1 MFKIVKKR
9 YFIPSI
15 LSVFLLIG
23 VSFKDDFFEISKQ
36 IEIFTTLFK
45 TINQNYVDD
54 TNPAELMDKAIKSM
68 LADLDPY
75 TNYFNE
81 QDVIKFKIN
90 NTGEYTGI
98 GAMITRK
105 EDKLIIKEPYKGFPA
120 DKAGLKAGDEITQ
133 IGDVLLVDFK
143 DDASQLMKGAKG
155 TKINI
160 NYLRQG
166 KPMSTQLILDEV
178 AVKAVPFYGMVDDKT
193 GYIVLSQFNQKASY
207 ETKEAL
213 EKLKDDGAT
222 QIVLDL
228 RGNPGGLLN
237 EAVNICNLFVPKN
250 EIIVTTKSK
259 NSKYNNTYK
268 TNKTKHFKQLQ
279 NNLEHNFAVREGL
292 IEELKQLIDSGDSS
306 IGDMFKKANDIRD
319 RWKNAGAI
327 PRDKYNILWNNY
339 HFHMERFYDVIHLDK
354 EARDLDLKNNL
365 EQKQQIITKATALL
379 NEEDVMKAFREL
391 QLLHRVWKEEIGPV
405 DREHREVIW
414 NEFSEI
420 TKKMHD
426 KREALYALAR
436 GKETE
441 NLALKNEI
449 IVQIE
454 ALGTEKIDSHNG
466 WQGQIKKL
474 EILREAFFK
483 AGKVPAEVTEET
495 WAKFKNAVRAFNVHK
510 NVFYKDIKHEQNDN
524 LAKKIALVEKAK
536 SLQESNDFN
545 ATTPIMKQIQDDW
558 KKIGHV
564 PRKYSDSIWND
575 FKLACNAYFDR
586 MHEARNSENSEEVE
600 AFEKKKAFLDELK
613 DFTLVGEHKADLDAI
628 KAHIATWKTFG
639 KVPFNRRHIE
649 GKFNKIL
656 DALFEKLSM
665 SKKDT
670 EMMRFSNRIEQ
681 LSEND
686 NKRALEQEQ
695 FFIRKKIDE
704 VQSEIFQLENN
715 IQFISS
721 SSKGENP
728 FIKEV
733 QKSIERH
740 KDDLKLW
747 KEKLQQIKDK

>member
-1 MFKIVKKR
+1 MSEAQHDNLQNADGQDPIEQQV
-9 YFIPSI
+9 
-15 LSVFLLIG
+15 
-23 VSFKDDFFEISKQ
+23 EEQ
-36 IEIFTTLFK
+36 IETPIEVQEVEDLSD
-45 TINQNYVDD
+45 NQSVLEEIDNSNAEENEDD
-54 TNPAELMDKAIKSM
+54 SVKEKHEIEMLDYDALSMEEL
-68 LADLDPY
+68 
-75 TNYFNE
+75 T
-81 QDVIKFKIN
+81 
-90 NTGEYTGI
+90 
-98 GAMITRK
+98 
-105 EDKLIIKEPYKGFPA
+105 
-120 DKAGLKAGDEITQ
+120 DE
-133 IGDVLLVDFK
+133 
-143 DDASQLMKGAKG
+143 
-155 TKINI
+155 
-160 NYLRQG
+160 
-166 KPMSTQLILDEV
+166 
-178 AVKAVPFYGMVDDKT
+178 
-193 GYIVLSQFNQKASY
+193 
-207 ETKEAL
+207 L
-213 EKLKDDGAT
+213 EKLVNNEKVMVIKDHAEGIRKAFSDKYQHFIDEKREEFNA
-222 QIVLDL
+222 Q
-228 RGNPGGLLN
+228 NN
-237 EAVNICNLFVPKN
+237 EEGVEFEYHFPLKN
-250 EIIVTTKSK
+250 KFDTIF
-259 NSKYNNTYK
+259 NTYK
-268 TNKTKHFKQLQ
+268 TNKNKHFKQLQ
-279 NNLEHNFAVREGL
+279 NNLEHNFSVREGL

-420 TKKMHD
+420 TKQMHD

-454 ALGTEKIDSHNG
+454 ALGTEKIDSHSG
-466 WQGQIKKL
+466 WQVQIKKL

-586 MHEARNSENSEEVE
+586 MHKARNSENSEELE

-747 KEKLQQIKDK
+747 KEKLQQIKDM

>member
-1 MFKIVKKR
+1 MSEAQHDNLQNADGQDPIEQQVE
-9 YFIPSI
+9 
-15 LSVFLLIG
+15 V
-23 VSFKDDFFEISKQ
+23 Q
-36 IEIFTTLFK
+36 IETPIDAQEEVLTS
-45 TINQNYVDD
+45 NQSVLEEIDNSNAEENEDD
-54 TNPAELMDKAIKSM
+54 SVKEKHEIEMLDYDALSMEEL
-68 LADLDPY
+68 
-75 TNYFNE
+75 T
-81 QDVIKFKIN
+81 
-90 NTGEYTGI
+90 
-98 GAMITRK
+98 
-105 EDKLIIKEPYKGFPA
+105 
-120 DKAGLKAGDEITQ
+120 DE
-133 IGDVLLVDFK
+133 
-143 DDASQLMKGAKG
+143 
-155 TKINI
+155 
-160 NYLRQG
+160 
-166 KPMSTQLILDEV
+166 
-178 AVKAVPFYGMVDDKT
+178 
-193 GYIVLSQFNQKASY
+193 
-207 ETKEAL
+207 L
-213 EKLKDDGAT
+213 EKLVTNEKVMAIKDHAEGIRKAFSDKYHHFIDEKREEFNA
-222 QIVLDL
+222 Q
-228 RGNPGGLLN
+228 NN
-237 EAVNICNLFVPKN
+237 EEGVDFEYHFPLKN
-250 EIIVTTKSK
+250 KFDSIF
-259 NSKYNNTYK
+259 NTYK

-279 NNLEHNFAVREGL
+279 NNLEHNFAVREAL

-420 TKKMHD
+420 TKQMHD

-454 ALGTEKIDSHNG
+454 ALGTEKIDSHSG

-474 EILREAFFK
+474 EALREAFFK

-524 LAKKIALVEKAK
+524 LAKKIALFEKAK

-545 ATTPIMKQIQDDW
+545 ATTPIMKKIQDDW

-586 MHEARNSENSEEVE
+586 MHEARNAETSEEVE

-613 DFTLVGEHKADLDAI
+613 DFTLSGEHKADLEAI

-656 DALFEKLSM
+656 DALFEKLSL

-670 EMMRFSNRIEQ
+670 EMMRFSNRLEQ

-747 KEKLQQIKDK
+747 KEKLQQIKNM

>member
-1 MFKIVKKR
+1 MSEAQHDNLQNADGQDPIEQQVE
-9 YFIPSI
+9 
-15 LSVFLLIG
+15 V
-23 VSFKDDFFEISKQ
+23 Q
-36 IEIFTTLFK
+36 IETPIDAQEEVLTS
-45 TINQNYVDD
+45 NQSVLEEIDNSNAEENEDD
-54 TNPAELMDKAIKSM
+54 SVKEKHEIEMLDYDALSMEEL
-68 LADLDPY
+68 
-75 TNYFNE
+75 T
-81 QDVIKFKIN
+81 
-90 NTGEYTGI
+90 
-98 GAMITRK
+98 
-105 EDKLIIKEPYKGFPA
+105 
-120 DKAGLKAGDEITQ
+120 DE
-133 IGDVLLVDFK
+133 
-143 DDASQLMKGAKG
+143 
-155 TKINI
+155 
-160 NYLRQG
+160 
-166 KPMSTQLILDEV
+166 
-178 AVKAVPFYGMVDDKT
+178 
-193 GYIVLSQFNQKASY
+193 
-207 ETKEAL
+207 L
-213 EKLKDDGAT
+213 EKLVTNEKVMAIKDHAEGIRKAFSDKYHHFIDEKREEFNA
-222 QIVLDL
+222 Q
-228 RGNPGGLLN
+228 NN
-237 EAVNICNLFVPKN
+237 EEGVDFEYHFPLKN
-250 EIIVTTKSK
+250 KFDSIF
-259 NSKYNNTYK
+259 NTYK

-279 NNLEHNFAVREGL
+279 NNLEHNFAVREAL

-420 TKKMHD
+420 TKQMHD

-454 ALGTEKIDSHNG
+454 ALGTEKIDSHSG

-474 EILREAFFK
+474 EALREAFFK

-545 ATTPIMKQIQDDW
+545 ATTPIMKKIQDDW

-586 MHEARNSENSEEVE
+586 MHEARNAETSEEVE

-613 DFTLVGEHKADLDAI
+613 DFTLSGEHKADLEAI

-656 DALFEKLSM
+656 DALFEKLSL

-670 EMMRFSNRIEQ
+670 EMMRFSNRLEQ

-747 KEKLQQIKDK
+747 KEKLQQIKNM

>member
-1 MFKIVKKR
+1 MSEAQHDNLQNADGQDPIEQQVE
-9 YFIPSI
+9 
-15 LSVFLLIG
+15 V
-23 VSFKDDFFEISKQ
+23 Q
-36 IEIFTTLFK
+36 IETPIEAQEVEDLSD
-45 TINQNYVDD
+45 NQSVLEEIDNSNAEENEDD
-54 TNPAELMDKAIKSM
+54 SVKEKHEIEMLDYDALSMEEL
-68 LADLDPY
+68 
-75 TNYFNE
+75 T
-81 QDVIKFKIN
+81 
-90 NTGEYTGI
+90 
-98 GAMITRK
+98 
-105 EDKLIIKEPYKGFPA
+105 
-120 DKAGLKAGDEITQ
+120 DE
-133 IGDVLLVDFK
+133 
-143 DDASQLMKGAKG
+143 
-155 TKINI
+155 
-160 NYLRQG
+160 
-166 KPMSTQLILDEV
+166 
-178 AVKAVPFYGMVDDKT
+178 
-193 GYIVLSQFNQKASY
+193 
-207 ETKEAL
+207 L
-213 EKLKDDGAT
+213 EKLVTNEKVMAIKDHAEGIRKAFSDKYQHFIDEKREEFNA
-222 QIVLDL
+222 Q
-228 RGNPGGLLN
+228 NN
-237 EAVNICNLFVPKN
+237 EEGVEFEYHFPLKN
-250 EIIVTTKSK
+250 KFDSIF
-259 NSKYNNTYK
+259 NTYK
-268 TNKTKHFKQLQ
+268 TNKNKHFKQLQ

-420 TKKMHD
+420 TKQMHD

-454 ALGTEKIDSHNG
+454 ALGTEKIDSHSG

-524 LAKKIALVEKAK
+524 LSKKIALVEKAK

-586 MHEARNSENSEEVE
+586 MHKARNSENSEEVE

-628 KAHIATWKTFG
+628 KTHIATWKTFG

-670 EMMRFSNRIEQ
+670 EMMRFSNRLEQ

-747 KEKLQQIKDK
+747 KEKLQQIKDM

>member
-1 MFKIVKKR
+1 MSEAQHDNLQNADGQDPIE
-9 YFIPSI
+9 
-15 LSVFLLIG
+15 L
-23 VSFKDDFFEISKQ
+23 Q
-36 IEIFTTLFK
+36 IEEQIETPIEVQEEAITS
-45 TINQNYVDD
+45 NQSVLEEIDNSNAEENEDD
-54 TNPAELMDKAIKSM
+54 SVKEKHEIEMLDYDALSMEEL
-68 LADLDPY
+68 
-75 TNYFNE
+75 T
-81 QDVIKFKIN
+81 
-90 NTGEYTGI
+90 
-98 GAMITRK
+98 
-105 EDKLIIKEPYKGFPA
+105 
-120 DKAGLKAGDEITQ
+120 DE
-133 IGDVLLVDFK
+133 
-143 DDASQLMKGAKG
+143 
-155 TKINI
+155 
-160 NYLRQG
+160 
-166 KPMSTQLILDEV
+166 
-178 AVKAVPFYGMVDDKT
+178 
-193 GYIVLSQFNQKASY
+193 
-207 ETKEAL
+207 L
-213 EKLKDDGAT
+213 EKLVSNEKVMAIKDHAEGIRKAFSDKYQHFIDEKREEFNA
-222 QIVLDL
+222 Q
-228 RGNPGGLLN
+228 NN
-237 EAVNICNLFVPKN
+237 EEGVDFEYHFPLKN
-250 EIIVTTKSK
+250 KFDSIF
-259 NSKYNNTYK
+259 NTYK
-268 TNKTKHFKQLQ
+268 TNKAKHFKQLQ
-279 NNLEHNFAVREGL
+279 NNLEHNFAVREAL
-292 IEELKQLIDSGDSS
+292 IEELKQLIDSSDSS

-365 EQKQQIITKATALL
+365 EQKQQIISKATALL

-405 DREHREVIW
+405 DREHRESIW

-420 TKKMHD
+420 TKQMHD

-441 NLALKNEI
+441 NLALKIEI
-449 IVQIE
+449 ISQIE
-454 ALGTEKIDSHNG
+454 ALGTEKIDSHSG

-474 EILREAFFK
+474 EALREAFFK

-545 ATTPIMKQIQDDW
+545 ATTPIMKKIQDDW

-564 PRKYSDSIWND
+564 PRKYSDSIWKD
-575 FKLACNAYFDR
+575 FKDACNAYFDR
-586 MHEARNSENSEEVE
+586 MHEARNAESSEEVE

-613 DFTLVGEHKADLDAI
+613 DFTLTGEHKADLETI

-670 EMMRFSNRIEQ
+670 EMMRFSNRLEQ

-704 VQSEIFQLENN
+704 VQGEIFQLENN

-747 KEKLQQIKDK
+747 KEKLQQIKNM

>member
-1 MFKIVKKR
+1 MSEAQHDNLQNADGQEPI
-9 YFIPSI
+9 
-15 LSVFLLIG
+15 
-23 VSFKDDFFEISKQ
+23 EHQ
-36 IEIFTTLFK
+36 IELQTESQDEVVTS
-45 TINQNYVDD
+45 NQSVLEEIDNSNAEENEDD
-54 TNPAELMDKAIKSM
+54 SVKEKHEIPMLDYDVLSMEELTDELERLVSQEKVMAIKDH
-68 LADLDPY
+68 A
-75 TNYFNE
+75 E
-81 QDVIKFKIN
+81 
-90 NTGEYTGI
+90 GI
-98 GAMITRK
+98 RK
-105 EDKLIIKEPYKGFPA
+105 AFA
-120 DKAGLKAGDEITQ
+120 DKYHHFIDEKREEFNAQNNEEGVEFEYHFPLKNKFDTI
-133 IGDVLLVDFK
+133 
-143 DDASQLMKGAKG
+143 
-155 TKINI
+155 
-160 NYLRQG
+160 
-166 KPMSTQLILDEV
+166 
-178 AVKAVPFYGMVDDKT
+178 
-193 GYIVLSQFNQKASY
+193 FNSY
-207 ETKEAL
+207 
-213 EKLKDDGAT
+213 
-222 QIVLDL
+222 
-228 RGNPGGLLN
+228 
-237 EAVNICNLFVPKN
+237 
-250 EIIVTTKSK
+250 KS
-259 NSKYNNTYK
+259 
-268 TNKTKHFKQLQ
+268 NKSKHFKQLQ
-279 NNLEHNFAVREGL
+279 NNLEHNFTVREAL
-292 IEELKQLIDSGDSS
+292 IEELKQLIDSSDSS

-365 EQKQQIITKATALL
+365 EQKQQIIAKATALL
-379 NEEDVMKAFREL
+379 QEADVMKAFREL

-405 DREHREVIW
+405 DREHREAIW

-420 TKKMHD
+420 TKQMHD
-426 KREALYALAR
+426 KREELYALAR

-449 IVQIE
+449 IAQIE
-454 ALGTEKIDSHNG
+454 ALGTEKVDSHGG
-466 WQGQIKKL
+466 WQTQIKKL
-474 EILREAFFK
+474 EALRDAFFK

-524 LAKKIALVEKAK
+524 LAKKLALVEKAK
-536 SLQESNDFN
+536 SLQESTDFN
-545 ATTPIMKQIQDDW
+545 ATTPIMKKIQDDW

-586 MHEARNSENSEEVE
+586 MHEARNSESGEEVE
-600 AFEKKKAFLDELK
+600 AFEKKKAFLEELK
-613 DFTLVGEHKADLDAI
+613 DFTLTGEHKVDLEAI

-656 DALFEKLSM
+656 DALFEKLSL

-670 EMMRFSNRIEQ
+670 EMMRFSNRLEQ
-681 LSEND
+681 LNGND
-686 NKRALEQEQ
+686 DKRALEQEQ

-715 IQFISS
+715 IQFITS

-728 FIKEV
+728 FIREV

-747 KEKLQQIKDK
+747 KEKLQQIKNI

>member
-1 MFKIVKKR
+1 MSEAQHDNLQNADGQDPIEQQV
-9 YFIPSI
+9 
-15 LSVFLLIG
+15 
-23 VSFKDDFFEISKQ
+23 EEQ
-36 IEIFTTLFK
+36 IETPIEVLEEAITS
-45 TINQNYVDD
+45 NQSVLEEIDNSNAEENEDD
-54 TNPAELMDKAIKSM
+54 SVKEKHEIEMLEYDALSMEEL
-68 LADLDPY
+68 
-75 TNYFNE
+75 T
-81 QDVIKFKIN
+81 
-90 NTGEYTGI
+90 
-98 GAMITRK
+98 
-105 EDKLIIKEPYKGFPA
+105 
-120 DKAGLKAGDEITQ
+120 DE
-133 IGDVLLVDFK
+133 
-143 DDASQLMKGAKG
+143 
-155 TKINI
+155 
-160 NYLRQG
+160 
-166 KPMSTQLILDEV
+166 
-178 AVKAVPFYGMVDDKT
+178 
-193 GYIVLSQFNQKASY
+193 
-207 ETKEAL
+207 L
-213 EKLKDDGAT
+213 EKLVSNEKVMAIKDHAEGIRKAFSDKYQHFIDEKREEFNA
-222 QIVLDL
+222 Q
-228 RGNPGGLLN
+228 NN
-237 EAVNICNLFVPKN
+237 EEGVEFEYHFPLKN
-250 EIIVTTKSK
+250 KFDSIF
-259 NSKYNNTYK
+259 NTYK
-268 TNKTKHFKQLQ
+268 TNKAKHFKQLQ
-279 NNLEHNFAVREGL
+279 NNLEHNFAVREAL
-292 IEELKQLIDSGDSS
+292 IEELKQLIDSSDSS

-365 EQKQQIITKATALL
+365 EQKQQIISKATALL

-405 DREHREVIW
+405 DREHRESIW

-420 TKKMHD
+420 TKQMHD

-436 GKETE
+436 GKESE
-441 NLALKNEI
+441 NLALKIEI
-449 IVQIE
+449 ISQIE
-454 ALGTEKIDSHNG
+454 ALGTEKIDSHSG

-474 EILREAFFK
+474 EALREAFFK

-524 LAKKIALVEKAK
+524 LSKKIALVEKAK

-545 ATTPIMKQIQDDW
+545 ATTPIMKKIQDDW

-564 PRKYSDSIWND
+564 PRKYSDSIWKD
-575 FKLACNAYFDR
+575 FKDACNAYFDR
-586 MHEARNSENSEEVE
+586 MHEARNAESSEEVE

-613 DFTLVGEHKADLDAI
+613 DFALTGEHKADLEAI

-670 EMMRFSNRIEQ
+670 EMMRFSNRLEQ

-704 VQSEIFQLENN
+704 VQGEIFQLENN

-740 KDDLKLW
+740 KDELKLW
-747 KEKLQQIKDK
+747 KEKLQQIKNM

>member
-1 MFKIVKKR
+1 MSEAQHDNLQNADGQDPIEQQVE
-9 YFIPSI
+9 
-15 LSVFLLIG
+15 V
-23 VSFKDDFFEISKQ
+23 Q
-36 IEIFTTLFK
+36 IETPI
-45 TINQNYVDD
+45 
-54 TNPAELMDKAIKSM
+54 
-68 LADLDPY
+68 
-75 TNYFNE
+75 
-81 QDVIKFKIN
+81 
-90 NTGEYTGI
+90 
-98 GAMITRK
+98 
-105 EDKLIIKEPYKGFPA
+105 
-120 DKAGLKAGDEITQ
+120 
-133 IGDVLLVDFK
+133 
-143 DDASQLMKGAKG
+143 
-155 TKINI
+155 
-160 NYLRQG
+160 
-166 KPMSTQLILDEV
+166 
-178 AVKAVPFYGMVDDKT
+178 
-193 GYIVLSQFNQKASY
+193 
-207 ETKEAL
+207 EAL
-213 EKLKDDGAT
+213 EEAITNNQSVLEEIDNSNAEENEDDSVKEKHEIEMLDYDALSMEELTDELEKLVTNEKVMAIKDHAEGIRKAFSDKYHQFIDEKREEFNA
-222 QIVLDL
+222 QI
-228 RGNPGGLLN
+228 N
-237 EAVNICNLFVPKN
+237 EEGVEFEYHFPLKN
-250 EIIVTTKSK
+250 KFDSIF
-259 NSKYNNTYK
+259 NTYK

-279 NNLEHNFAVREGL
+279 NNLEHNFAVREAL

-306 IGDMFKKANDIRD
+306 IGDMFKKANDIRE

-365 EQKQQIITKATALL
+365 EQKQQIIAKATALL

-420 TKKMHD
+420 TKQMHD

-449 IVQIE
+449 IAQIE
-454 ALGTEKIDSHNG
+454 ALGTEKIDSHSG

-474 EILREAFFK
+474 EALREAFFK

-495 WAKFKNAVRAFNVHK
+495 WAKFKNAVRTFNVHK

-545 ATTPIMKQIQDDW
+545 ATTPIMKKIQDDW

-564 PRKYSDSIWND
+564 PRKYSDSVWKD
-575 FKLACNAYFDR
+575 FKDACNAYFDR
-586 MHEARNSENSEEVE
+586 MHEARNAETSEEVE
-600 AFEKKKAFLDELK
+600 AFEKKKAFLEELK
-613 DFTLVGEHKADLDAI
+613 DFTLSGEHKADLEAI

-670 EMMRFSNRIEQ
+670 EMMRFSNRLEQ

-686 NKRALEQEQ
+686 DKRALEQEQ

-747 KEKLQQIKDK
+747 KEKLQQIKNM

>member
-1 MFKIVKKR
+1 MSEAQHDNLQNADGQDPIEQQVE
-9 YFIPSI
+9 
-15 LSVFLLIG
+15 V
-23 VSFKDDFFEISKQ
+23 Q
-36 IEIFTTLFK
+36 IETPIEAQEEVLTS
-45 TINQNYVDD
+45 NQSVLEEIDNSNAEENEDD
-54 TNPAELMDKAIKSM
+54 SVKEKHEIEMLDYDALSMEEL
-68 LADLDPY
+68 
-75 TNYFNE
+75 T
-81 QDVIKFKIN
+81 
-90 NTGEYTGI
+90 
-98 GAMITRK
+98 
-105 EDKLIIKEPYKGFPA
+105 
-120 DKAGLKAGDEITQ
+120 DE
-133 IGDVLLVDFK
+133 
-143 DDASQLMKGAKG
+143 
-155 TKINI
+155 
-160 NYLRQG
+160 
-166 KPMSTQLILDEV
+166 
-178 AVKAVPFYGMVDDKT
+178 
-193 GYIVLSQFNQKASY
+193 
-207 ETKEAL
+207 L
-213 EKLKDDGAT
+213 EKLVTNEKVMAIKDHAEGIRKAFSDKYQHFIDEKREEFNA
-222 QIVLDL
+222 Q
-228 RGNPGGLLN
+228 NN
-237 EAVNICNLFVPKN
+237 EEGVEFEYHFPLKN
-250 EIIVTTKSK
+250 KFDSIF
-259 NSKYNNTYK
+259 NTYK

-279 NNLEHNFAVREGL
+279 NNLEHNFAVREAL

-379 NEEDVMKAFREL
+379 NKEDVMKAFREL

-420 TKKMHD
+420 TKQMHD

-454 ALGTEKIDSHNG
+454 ALGTEKIDSHSG

-474 EILREAFFK
+474 EALREAFFK

-545 ATTPIMKQIQDDW
+545 ATTPIMKKIQDDW

-586 MHEARNSENSEEVE
+586 MHEARNAETSEEVE

-613 DFTLVGEHKADLDAI
+613 DFTLSGEHKADLEAI

-670 EMMRFSNRIEQ
+670 EMMRFSNRLEQ

-747 KEKLQQIKDK
+747 KEKLQQIKNM

>member
-1 MFKIVKKR
+1 MSEAQHDNLQNADGQDPIEQQVE
-9 YFIPSI
+9 
-15 LSVFLLIG
+15 V
-23 VSFKDDFFEISKQ
+23 Q
-36 IEIFTTLFK
+36 IETPIEAQEEVLTS
-45 TINQNYVDD
+45 NQSVLEEIDNSNAEENEDD
-54 TNPAELMDKAIKSM
+54 SVKEKHEIEMLDYDALSMEEL
-68 LADLDPY
+68 
-75 TNYFNE
+75 T
-81 QDVIKFKIN
+81 
-90 NTGEYTGI
+90 
-98 GAMITRK
+98 
-105 EDKLIIKEPYKGFPA
+105 
-120 DKAGLKAGDEITQ
+120 DE
-133 IGDVLLVDFK
+133 
-143 DDASQLMKGAKG
+143 
-155 TKINI
+155 
-160 NYLRQG
+160 
-166 KPMSTQLILDEV
+166 
-178 AVKAVPFYGMVDDKT
+178 
-193 GYIVLSQFNQKASY
+193 
-207 ETKEAL
+207 L
-213 EKLKDDGAT
+213 EKLVTNEKVMAIKDHAEGIRKAFSDKYHHFIDEKREEFNA
-222 QIVLDL
+222 Q
-228 RGNPGGLLN
+228 NN
-237 EAVNICNLFVPKN
+237 EEGVEFEYHFPLKN
-250 EIIVTTKSK
+250 KFDSIF
-259 NSKYNNTYK
+259 NTYK

-279 NNLEHNFAVREGL
+279 NNLEHNFAVREAL

-420 TKKMHD
+420 TKQMHE

-454 ALGTEKIDSHNG
+454 ALGTEKIDSHSG

-474 EILREAFFK
+474 EALREAFFK

-545 ATTPIMKQIQDDW
+545 ATTPIMKKIQDDW

-586 MHEARNSENSEEVE
+586 MHEARNAETSEEVE

-613 DFTLVGEHKADLDAI
+613 DFTLSGEHKADLEAI

-670 EMMRFSNRIEQ
+670 EMMRFSNRLEQ

-747 KEKLQQIKDK
+747 KEKLQQIKNM

>member
-1 MFKIVKKR
+1 MSEAQHDNLQNADGQEPI
-9 YFIPSI
+9 
-15 LSVFLLIG
+15 
-23 VSFKDDFFEISKQ
+23 EHQ
-36 IEIFTTLFK
+36 IELQTESQDEVVTSNQSVLEE
-45 TINQNYVDD
+45 INNSNAEENEDD
-54 TNPAELMDKAIKSM
+54 SVKEKHEIPMLDYDVLSMEELTDELERLVSQEKVMAIKDH
-68 LADLDPY
+68 A
-75 TNYFNE
+75 E
-81 QDVIKFKIN
+81 
-90 NTGEYTGI
+90 GI
-98 GAMITRK
+98 RK
-105 EDKLIIKEPYKGFPA
+105 AFA
-120 DKAGLKAGDEITQ
+120 DKYHHFIDEKREEFNAQNNEEGVEFEYHFPLKNKFDTI
-133 IGDVLLVDFK
+133 
-143 DDASQLMKGAKG
+143 
-155 TKINI
+155 
-160 NYLRQG
+160 
-166 KPMSTQLILDEV
+166 
-178 AVKAVPFYGMVDDKT
+178 
-193 GYIVLSQFNQKASY
+193 FNSY
-207 ETKEAL
+207 
-213 EKLKDDGAT
+213 
-222 QIVLDL
+222 
-228 RGNPGGLLN
+228 
-237 EAVNICNLFVPKN
+237 
-250 EIIVTTKSK
+250 KS
-259 NSKYNNTYK
+259 
-268 TNKTKHFKQLQ
+268 NKSKHFKQLQ
-279 NNLEHNFAVREGL
+279 NNLEHNFTVREAL
-292 IEELKQLIDSGDSS
+292 IEELKQLIDSSDSS

-365 EQKQQIITKATALL
+365 EQKQQIIAKATALL
-379 NEEDVMKAFREL
+379 QEADVMKAFREL

-405 DREHREVIW
+405 DREHREAIW

-420 TKKMHD
+420 TKQMHD
-426 KREALYALAR
+426 KREELYALAR

-449 IVQIE
+449 IAQIE
-454 ALGTEKIDSHNG
+454 ALGSEKVDSHGG
-466 WQGQIKKL
+466 WQTQIKKL
-474 EILREAFFK
+474 EALRDAFFK

-524 LAKKIALVEKAK
+524 LAKKLALVEKAK
-536 SLQESNDFN
+536 SLQESTDFN
-545 ATTPIMKQIQDDW
+545 ATTPIMKKIQDDW

-586 MHEARNSENSEEVE
+586 MHEARNSESGEEVE
-600 AFEKKKAFLDELK
+600 AFEKKKAFLEELK
-613 DFTLVGEHKADLDAI
+613 DFTLTGEHKVDLEAI

-656 DALFEKLSM
+656 DALFEKLSL

-670 EMMRFSNRIEQ
+670 EMMRFSNRLEQ
-681 LSEND
+681 LNGND
-686 NKRALEQEQ
+686 DKRALEQEQ

-715 IQFISS
+715 IQFITS

-728 FIKEV
+728 FIREV

-747 KEKLQQIKDK
+747 KEKLQQIKNL

>member
-1 MFKIVKKR
+1 MSEAQHDNLQNADGQDPIEQQVE
-9 YFIPSI
+9 
-15 LSVFLLIG
+15 V
-23 VSFKDDFFEISKQ
+23 Q
-36 IEIFTTLFK
+36 IETPIEVKEVEDLSD
-45 TINQNYVDD
+45 NQSVLEEIDNSNAEENEDD
-54 TNPAELMDKAIKSM
+54 SVKEKHEIEMLDYDALSMEEL
-68 LADLDPY
+68 
-75 TNYFNE
+75 T
-81 QDVIKFKIN
+81 
-90 NTGEYTGI
+90 
-98 GAMITRK
+98 
-105 EDKLIIKEPYKGFPA
+105 
-120 DKAGLKAGDEITQ
+120 DE
-133 IGDVLLVDFK
+133 
-143 DDASQLMKGAKG
+143 
-155 TKINI
+155 
-160 NYLRQG
+160 
-166 KPMSTQLILDEV
+166 
-178 AVKAVPFYGMVDDKT
+178 
-193 GYIVLSQFNQKASY
+193 
-207 ETKEAL
+207 L
-213 EKLKDDGAT
+213 EKLVTNEKVMAIKDHAEGIRKAFSDKYQHFIDEKREEFNA
-222 QIVLDL
+222 Q
-228 RGNPGGLLN
+228 NN
-237 EAVNICNLFVPKN
+237 EEGVEFEYHFPLKN
-250 EIIVTTKSK
+250 KFDSIF
-259 NSKYNNTYK
+259 NTYK
-268 TNKTKHFKQLQ
+268 TNKNKHFKQLQ

-420 TKKMHD
+420 TKQMHD

-454 ALGTEKIDSHNG
+454 ALGTEKIDSHSG

-524 LAKKIALVEKAK
+524 LSKKIALVEKAK

-586 MHEARNSENSEEVE
+586 MHKARNSENSEEVE

-670 EMMRFSNRIEQ
+670 EMMRFSNRLEQ

-747 KEKLQQIKDK
+747 KEKLQQIKDM